1 MGRRCATPGRQQTFR
16 RPLTTAGRLNIR
28 RADLT
33 KEDAS
38 SSIGM
43 GDRFRLC
50 RPGDGSPRARDRLFF
65 ARPAPRRVFSRAARA
80 GSAIRAAARA
90 RTVARRDRARAG
102 TVNTVRRRHLASR
115 SRHPRSRGRAQ
126 AASQSAERVRIIF
139 APAQRQLRGRQHLR
153 VRWRARPLARQV
165 RMCAT
170 RRVRSRGTSRP
181 RA

>member
-1 MGRRCATPGRQQTFR
+1 MGRRCTTPGQQQTFR

-38 SSIGM
+38 SSIGL
-43 GDRFRLC
+43 GDRFRPC
-50 RPGDGSPRARDRLFF
+50 RPGGGSASACDRLLF
-65 ARPAPRRVFSRAARA
+65 ARPAPRRIFSRTARTG
-80 GSAIRAAARA
+80 GSIRAAARA

-102 TVNTVRRRHLASR
+102 TVNPVRRRRLASR
-115 SRHPRSRGRAQ
+115 SHHPRSRDRAQ

-153 VRWRARPLARQV
+153 FRWRARPLARQV

-170 RRVRSRGTSRP
+170 RRARSRGTCAP